1 MKKIITFLIAPFLLN
16 LVACDKFL
24 DKNPDSR
31 VELDTAEKVQ
41 KFLVSAYPSVSPAVL
56 TEFSSDN
63 IDDIGA
69 NNRYTLPFIEEIVY
83 WKDFHE
89 YGNRDGLRSIWND
102 SYSSIYHANLAL
114 EAIGKLPDSP
124 RASAA
129 KGEALVARA
138 YAHFVLVNLFGK
150 HYNTTTSSTDLGV
163 AYVDAPITEFR
174 AQRPRNTVAE
184 VYQRIEQDLTEGL
197 ALINDSYYSVP
208 KFHFT
213 KKAAQAFAARFYLY
227 KENWVKAEEMATAVL
242 GETIVPSVLRNWS
255 AFQSLLPG
263 DPHAKEFSR
272 DDVEANI
279 LLTTIVTKANSYIDE
294 TSVARFTH
302 GAALASRETFLDG
315 NNLWG
320 GDQSA
325 YKDKPYVRYRPEISK
340 YTFTKYPKYA
350 NSRSQVALFNSD
362 EILLIRAEARILQ
375 SNYTGALSDLNLFTS
390 RYLTVATAYT
400 QSDINTAYD
409 RIASSSYD
417 TTTKLSYA
425 TQKKAL
431 HPAFT
436 IPSGAENMIHYLL
449 QCRRLLTLGEGLRWY
464 DIRRYGIEVYRH
476 QLDNEG
482 NAYVKEVLTPTD
494 NRRTLPLPVDV
505 VAAGLEQN
513 PR

>member
-16 LVACDKFL
+16 LVACNKFL
-24 DKNPDSR
+24 DEKPDSR
-31 VELDTAEKVQ
+31 VELDSAEKVQ
-41 KFLVSAYPSVSPAVL
+41 KLLVNAYPSISPAVL

-89 YGNRDGLRSIWND
+89 YGYRDGLRSIWND

-114 EAIGKLPDSP
+114 EALANLPASP
-124 RASAA
+124 RARAA
-129 KGEALVARA
+129 TGAALVARA
-138 YAHFVLVNLFGK
+138 YAHFVLVTLFGK
-150 HYNTTTSSTDLGV
+150 HYNTTSSSTDLGV
-163 AYVDAPITEFR
+163 AYIDTPITEFR

-184 VYQRIEQDLTEGL
+184 VYQRIEHDLSEGL
-197 ALINDSYYSVP
+197 ALINDTYYNVP

-227 KENWVKAEEMATAVL
+227 KEDWVRAEQMATAVL
-242 GETIVPSVLRNWS
+242 GETIVPSTLRNWG
-255 AFQSLLPG
+255 AFQSLLPS

-272 DDVEANI
+272 DDIQANI
-279 LLTTIVTKANSYIDE
+279 LLSTIVTKANSFIDE

-302 GAALASRETFLDG
+302 GAALASRETFLDR

-325 YKDKPYVRYRPEISK
+325 YRDKPYVRYRPEISK

-350 NSRSQVALFNSD
+350 NSRSQVALLNAD

-375 SNYTGALSDLNLFTS
+375 NNITGALADLNLFTS
-390 RYLTVATAYT
+390 RYLTVATSYT

-409 RIASSSYD
+409 RITISNYD
-417 TTTKLSYA
+417 TATKLSHA

-431 HPAFT
+431 HPSFT

-482 NAYVKEVLTPTD
+482 NAYVQEVLSPTD
-494 NRRTLPLPVDV
+494 NRRTLPLPSDV

>member
-1 MKKIITFLIAPFLLN
+1 M
-16 LVACDKFL
+16 
-24 DKNPDSR
+24 
-31 VELDTAEKVQ
+31 
-41 KFLVSAYPSVSPAVL
+41 
-56 TEFSSDN
+56 
-63 IDDIGA
+63 
-69 NNRYTLPFIEEIVY
+69 
-83 WKDFHE
+83 
-89 YGNRDGLRSIWND
+89 
-102 SYSSIYHANLAL
+102 
-114 EAIGKLPDSP
+114 
-124 RASAA
+124 
-129 KGEALVARA
+129 
-138 YAHFVLVNLFGK
+138 
-150 HYNTTTSSTDLGV
+150 
-163 AYVDAPITEFR
+163 
-174 AQRPRNTVAE
+174 
-184 VYQRIEQDLTEGL
+184 
-197 ALINDSYYSVP
+197 
-208 KFHFT
+208 
-213 KKAAQAFAARFYLY
+213 
-227 KENWVKAEEMATAVL
+227 
-242 GETIVPSVLRNWS
+242 
-255 AFQSLLPG
+255 
-263 DPHAKEFSR
+263 
-272 DDVEANI
+272 
-279 LLTTIVTKANSYIDE
+279 
-294 TSVARFTH
+294 
-302 GAALASRETFLDG
+302 
-315 NNLWG
+315 
-320 GDQSA
+320 
-325 YKDKPYVRYRPEISK
+325 
-340 YTFTKYPKYA
+340 
-350 NSRSQVALFNSD
+350 ALFNSD